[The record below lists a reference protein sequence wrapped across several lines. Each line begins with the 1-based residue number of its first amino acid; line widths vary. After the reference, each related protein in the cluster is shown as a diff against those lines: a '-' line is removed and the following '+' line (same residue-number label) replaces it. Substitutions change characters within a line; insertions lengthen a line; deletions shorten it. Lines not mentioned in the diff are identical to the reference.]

1 MRAHRTAARLLAVA
15 LAALPVIAGIGPD
28 PATAQQPTRSA
39 GEQPDPTMADQGRRS
54 WVDGL
59 GSHKADAL
67 RHRARSN
74 GARQHVATGNV
85 LLRNG
90 RFTQLPDAPGAQ
102 LTVHRGL
109 NDRGQTAGIYI
120 DDGVE
125 PGPDGSF
132 PPGSGHGFIY
142 TRSHEPKGRFTV
154 IEIPDAQIA
163 LPYDIN
169 NRGQIVG
176 IYLDE
181 GAVPGPDGLPPP
193 GAQHAFLWDRGKVT
207 ILDPPDTVYAPNAY
221 TINDR
226 GQVVGVRIDETGNQ
240 IGFLRQPD
248 GRYVTLDPPG
258 AAQNKALGIND
269 RGQVVGVYLD
279 DGAVPGPDGRY
290 PARSLHGYLWDRGH
304 YERLD
309 VPDARATAAADI
321 NDRGD
326 IVGEVNDAHGR
337 IRGFARLRGSYTF
350 VDGPGKGNTAF
361 PIHVNDPGAMLI
373 PAPGAIE
380 GLVDLVE

>member
-1 MRAHRTAARLLAVA
+1 MRLHRTGATLLAVA
-15 LAALPVIAGIGPD
+15 LALAGVAGVDPD
-28 PATAQQPTRSA
+28 PATAQPPPRSVR
-39 GEQPDPTMADQGRRS
+39 EQPDPTMADHGRGS
-54 WVDGL
+54 WVEAL
-59 GSHKADAL
+59 GSHNADPL
-67 RHRARSN
+67 RHRARSH
-74 GARQHVATGNV
+74 GARHQVATGNV

-90 RFTQLPDAPGAQ
+90 RFTELPNAPGAER
-102 LTVHRGL
+102 TVHRGL

-125 PGPDGSF
+125 PGPDGLF
-132 PPGSGHGFIY
+132 PPSAGHGFIY
-142 TRSHEPKGRFTV
+142 TRNHKPNGRFRV
-154 IEIPDAQIA
+154 IEIPGAQVA
-163 LPYDIN
+163 LPYDVN

-181 GAVPGPDGLPPP
+181 GAVPGPDGLPSP
-193 GAQHAFLWDRGKVT
+193 GAQHAFLWERGEVT
-207 ILDPPDTVYAPNAY
+207 ILDPPDTVEIPNAY
-221 TINDR
+221 SINDR
-226 GQVVGVRIDETGNQ
+226 GQIVGVRIDESGNQ

-290 PARSLHGYLWDRGH
+290 PARSLHGYLWEGGR

-309 VPDARATAAADI
+309 VPETRATAAADV
-321 NDRGD
+321 NNRGD
-326 IVGEVNDAHGR
+326 VVGEVKDADGR
-337 IRGFARLRGSYTF
+337 IRGFARIRGRYRF
-350 VDGPGKGNTAF
+350 VDGPGEGNTSF
-361 PIHVNDPGAMLI
+361 PIHVNDKGDMLV
-373 PAPGAIE
+373 PAPGTIE